1 MTDKKENN
9 NANDTGTD
17 AAGYRKDNSENEDED
32 PDQDQENEAKET
44 PSQKTDSPGVLRL
57 KDAGSNI
64 EAKAASDMQADS
76 KVLYGTA
83 LLVLLGIAAGLVGFR
98 RQMRQSGESGYGRK

>member
-1 MTDKKENN
+1 MK
-9 NANDTGTD
+9 
-17 AAGYRKDNSENEDED
+17 
-32 PDQDQENEAKET
+32 
-44 PSQKTDSPGVLRL
+44 L

-64 EAKAASDMQADS
+64 EVKAAADMQADI

-83 LLVLLGIAAGLVGFR
+83 MLVLIGIAAGLVGFR